1 MYGKRKQLVEDHGKD
16 EKWLNI
22 SNEMYGKSKIGIWR
36 TERSTEVHG
45 KSGLVY
51 EEVDGSNEAYR
62 NVAWCM
68 KKWM

>member
-1 MYGKRKQLVEDHGKD
+1 MEDHGKD

-22 SNEMYGKSKIGIWR
+22 SNEIYGKSKIGIWR

-51 EEVDGSNEAYR
+51 GEVDGSNEAYG